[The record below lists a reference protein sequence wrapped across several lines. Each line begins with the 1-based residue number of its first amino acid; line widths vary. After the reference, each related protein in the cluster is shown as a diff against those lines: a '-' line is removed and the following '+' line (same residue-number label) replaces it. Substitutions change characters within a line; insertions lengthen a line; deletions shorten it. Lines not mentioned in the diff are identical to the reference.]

1 MENATK
7 ALLIAAA
14 VLIAI
19 LIISLGL
26 VVYNTSAETVN
37 SANLSQ
43 QEVQSA
49 NEKFARYNGEN
60 KRGSEVNAML
70 QTVLNAN
77 VDAAAAKETGR
88 QVSVTLDDS
97 EILSKTAKS
106 ITKQA
111 DTSKLYKIEVQYNG
125 NGGLVDKIVVT
136 TNK

>member
-19 LIISLGL
+19 LIISLGI
-26 VVYNTSAETVN
+26 VIYNSSAETVK

-77 VDAAAAKETGR
+77 IDAAAAKETDR
-88 QVSVTLDDS
+88 QVSVTLDAS

>member
-77 VDAAAAKETGR
+77 VDAAAANETGR
-88 QVSVTLDDS
+88 QVSVTLDNS

-106 ITKQA
+106 IAKQA

>member
-19 LIISLGL
+19 LIISVGL

-77 VDAAAAKETGR
+77 IDAAAAKETGR
-88 QVSVTLDDS
+88 QVSVTLDNS

>member
-19 LIISLGL
+19 LIISVGL

-70 QTVLNAN
+70 QTVLNAKI
-77 VDAAAAKETGR
+77 DAAAAKETGR
-88 QVSVTLDDS
+88 QVSVTLDNS